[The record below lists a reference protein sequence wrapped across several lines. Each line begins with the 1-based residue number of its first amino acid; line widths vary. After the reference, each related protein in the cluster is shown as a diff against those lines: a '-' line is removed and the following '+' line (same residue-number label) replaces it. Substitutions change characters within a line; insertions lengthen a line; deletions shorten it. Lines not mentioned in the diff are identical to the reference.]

1 MISGRRFKKSLLQLF
16 LTLWAGSYL
25 AGADQSYVVLVSID
39 GFAAYHLENEKL
51 ELPNIR
57 ALASEG
63 VWAESGETVFP
74 SVTHPSHATII
85 TGVSPRIHGVIGN
98 TLRNRE
104 TGQSFSVTE
113 KSHEVIEVS
122 TLFDAAK
129 RRGLTTVAMF
139 WPETKGDPSVDFNP
153 GKLPQFQA
161 EGHVIVNGHVRIKS
175 VILKHHSNIAF
186 GRGYRVYVMPINRYT
201 PFIWLF

>member
-1 MISGRRFKKSLLQLF
+1 MISGRRFKKSLLQLS

-25 AGADQSYVVLVSID
+25 AGADQSHVVLVSID

-85 TGVSPRIHGVIGN
+85 TGCFTPDPRCDRQHP
-98 TLRNRE
+98 
-104 TGQSFSVTE
+104 
-113 KSHEVIEVS
+113 
-122 TLFDAAK
+122 AK
-129 RRGLTTVAMF
+129 
-139 WPETKGDPSVDFNP
+139 PGDRPVF
-153 GKLPQFQA
+153 
-161 EGHVIVNGHVRIKS
+161 
-175 VILKHHSNIAF
+175 
-186 GRGYRVYVMPINRYT
+186 
-201 PFIWLF
+201 